1 MPPGE
6 RTGWSTLLII
16 VAVAVLFYSMSQ
28 SSERPAERNLSEI
41 ASLMM
46 EGKVAKVVVSGDQI
60 EVTTSDKQSFVA
72 QKEDNV
78 NLTSTLVKF
87 GVTAELLSNIEF
99 KVGAAG

>member
-1 MPPGE
+1 MNATWRKNGLVY
-6 RTGWSTLLII
+6 LLII

-41 ASLMM
+41 ASLIM

-78 NLTSTLVKF
+78 NLTSTLVRW
-87 GVTAELLSNIEF
+87 A
-99 KVGAAG
+99 